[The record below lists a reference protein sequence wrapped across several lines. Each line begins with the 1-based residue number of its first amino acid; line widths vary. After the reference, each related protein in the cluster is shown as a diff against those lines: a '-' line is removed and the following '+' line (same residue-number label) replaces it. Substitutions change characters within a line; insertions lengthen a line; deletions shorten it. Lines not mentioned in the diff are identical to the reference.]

1 MANQHQVLNLS
12 FLDESW
18 YINYFRIDSCS
29 RKEVTAYKHLRFF
42 LTVENLF
49 TKVSFELL
57 ILNFSVLV
65 LSKQKHMNDMET
77 TREIFW
83 TS

>member
-1 MANQHQVLNLS
+1 MKADILTISELTRALEKKLLPTNVS
-12 FLDESW
+12 GFS
-18 YINYFRIDSCS
+18 S
-29 RKEVTAYKHLRFF
+29 
-42 LTVENLF
+42 TVENLF

>member
-1 MANQHQVLNLS
+1 
-12 FLDESW
+12 
-18 YINYFRIDSCS
+18 
-29 RKEVTAYKHLRFF
+29 
-42 LTVENLF
+42 
-49 TKVSFELL
+49 VSFELL